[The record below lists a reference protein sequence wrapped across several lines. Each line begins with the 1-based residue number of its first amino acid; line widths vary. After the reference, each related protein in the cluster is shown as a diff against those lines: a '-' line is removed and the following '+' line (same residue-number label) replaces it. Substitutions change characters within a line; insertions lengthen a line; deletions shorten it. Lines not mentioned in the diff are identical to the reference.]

1 MFSKKLKISL
11 LSGAVAAIAA
21 VLPMQQANA
30 TVGQLPACIGTY
42 KCGMAGA
49 GLSIASDPTAAAI
62 NPALIGRMDN
72 SAIISMGWF
81 HADVERDLTGTYA
94 NTAGGKQKSNTD
106 DFVNGSL
113 GVNYRLDDNYAVNL
127 SVYPGGGGATNWTN
141 SRTGAG
147 TSTSADRKINWK
159 MFNAQLGVAYTPN
172 TMSSYGL
179 GLVLGYATMRTDSKD
194 NQFNVDGNW
203 AKDTAKGAGFQ
214 LGGQWQLNDDISVAA
229 DYHSKVWFERFK
241 KYTSTFNST
250 VDRPETYSAGI
261 AWKVQ
266 PATTLALDFKHVNE
280 GSVDTISNPS
290 AQGCNVKECGGFGWT
305 NINMIMVG
313 VEHDATD
320 DLTVRAGYSY
330 NNSPIDNEAVFA
342 NVLFPAI
349 VEQHFTAGLTY
360 AVMDG
365 MELGISGYVTP
376 TKRQRESGAGDA
388 FSTGM
393 AGSTLWH
400 RQYGSQVSLKYD
412 F

>member
-127 SVYPGGGGATNWTN
+127 SVYPGGGGATNWN
-141 SRTGAG
+141 DSRTSGNSTGG
-147 TSTSADRKINWK
+147 TDYSHDRKINWK

-194 NQFNVDGNW
+194 NRFNVDGNW

-214 LGGQWQLNDDISVAA
+214 LGGQWQPNDDISV
-229 DYHSKVWFERFK
+229 
-241 KYTSTFNST
+241 
-250 VDRPETYSAGI
+250 
-261 AWKVQ
+261 
-266 PATTLALDFKHVNE
+266 
-280 GSVDTISNPS
+280 
-290 AQGCNVKECGGFGWT
+290 
-305 NINMIMVG
+305 
-313 VEHDATD
+313 
-320 DLTVRAGYSY
+320 
-330 NNSPIDNEAVFA
+330 
-342 NVLFPAI
+342 
-349 VEQHFTAGLTY
+349 
-360 AVMDG
+360 
-365 MELGISGYVTP
+365 
-376 TKRQRESGAGDA
+376 
-388 FSTGM
+388 
-393 AGSTLWH
+393 
-400 RQYGSQVSLKYD
+400 
-412 F
+412 